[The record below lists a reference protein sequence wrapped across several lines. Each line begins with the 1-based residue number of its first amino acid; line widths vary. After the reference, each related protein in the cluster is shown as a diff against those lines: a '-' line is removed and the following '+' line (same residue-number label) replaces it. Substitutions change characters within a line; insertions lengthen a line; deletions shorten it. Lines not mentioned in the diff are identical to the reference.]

1 MANHNI
7 QRLAEDI
14 KREISVA
21 MTGLKDKTI
30 ANGLVTVTQVDLTN
44 DLSYCKVYVSALG
57 GGEKTEEAVKV
68 LQKAEGFFK
77 KRING
82 RIKMHKL
89 PQLIFVADASL
100 DYYEKINNIISH
112 LPHSAQENQQE
123 NENENPDLEA
133 DSQN

>member
-21 MTGLKDKTI
+21 MSGLKDKTI
-30 ANGLVTVTQVDLTN
+30 AEGLVTVTQVDLTN
-44 DLSYCKVYVSALG
+44 DLSFCKVYVSAFG
-57 GGEKTEEAVKV
+57 GSEKTEEAVKV

-89 PQLIFVADASL
+89 PQLIFTADTSL
-100 DYYEKINNIISH
+100 DYYEKINKIISS
-112 LPHSAQENQQE
+112 LPPSREE
-123 NENENPDLEA
+123 EA
-133 DSQN
+133 KEEPEVIGEE